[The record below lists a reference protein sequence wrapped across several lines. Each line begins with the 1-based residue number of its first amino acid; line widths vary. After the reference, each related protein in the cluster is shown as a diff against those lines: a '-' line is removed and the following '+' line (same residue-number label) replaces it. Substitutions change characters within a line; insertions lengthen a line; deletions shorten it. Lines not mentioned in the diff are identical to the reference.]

1 MRLPEI
7 LRRYG
12 LFIVAALLALLL
24 GVALLLR
31 GGTTAKQ
38 LPLPSGGDFVL
49 QSADGVIDSRN
60 WRGQVILIY
69 FGYTH
74 CPDVCPASM
83 AAWAQALKALSVEE
97 RQRVRL
103 LMVSVDPERDTLDH
117 LREYAAFFHPQ
128 MIGATAAPE
137 EIARLAK
144 AYGAGYIRQATAA
157 DGSYAVD
164 HTTATYVID
173 PAGKLA
179 TMLQLGAGGDTIAAT
194 IRSLL

>member
-1 MRLPEI
+1 MPEI
-7 LRRYG
+7 LRRYA
-12 LFIVAALLALLL
+12 LIIVAALLAVALAA
-24 GVALLLR
+24 ALLLR
-31 GGTTAKQ
+31 GGMNESRPA
-38 LPLPSGGDFVL
+38 LPTGGDFIL

-60 WRGQVILIY
+60 WRGQVILVY

-83 AAWAQALKALSVEE
+83 TAWAQALKMLTAEE

-144 AYGAGYIRQATAA
+144 AYGAGYIRQAAAA

>member
-1 MRLPEI
+1 MRKPLLFGAI
-7 LRRYG
+7 L
-12 LFIVAALLALLL
+12 ALALLVGFVL
-24 GVALLLR
+24 PQWLTVR
-31 GGTTAKQ
+31 DREP
-38 LPLPSGGDFVL
+38 PLPAGGDFIL
-49 QSADGVIDSRN
+49 QSAHGVIDSRN

-164 HTTATYVID
+164 HTTSSYVID
-173 PAGKLA
+173 PAGKLSNVIE
-179 TMLQLGAGGDTIAAT
+179 LGASGDRIAAT

>member
-1 MRLPEI
+1 MRKPL
-7 LRRYG
+7 
-12 LFIVAALLALLL
+12 LFGALLAL
-24 GVALLLR
+24 ALLVGFVLPQWLTVR
-31 GGTTAKQ
+31 DREP
-38 LPLPSGGDFVL
+38 PLPAGGDFIL
-49 QSADGVIDSRN
+49 QSAHGVIDSRN

-164 HTTATYVID
+164 HTTSSYVID
-173 PAGKLA
+173 PAGKLSNVIE
-179 TMLQLGAGGDTIAAT
+179 LGASGDRIAAT